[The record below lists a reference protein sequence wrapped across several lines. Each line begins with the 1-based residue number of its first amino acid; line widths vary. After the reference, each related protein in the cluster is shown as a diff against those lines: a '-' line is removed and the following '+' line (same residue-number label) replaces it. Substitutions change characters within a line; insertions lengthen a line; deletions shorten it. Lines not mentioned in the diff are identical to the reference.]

1 MQVTSILIYDYVEN
15 KFLYLREQLS
25 NGFLICYIL
34 IYIGPREFY
43 PNLKTF
49 LLGRELFESHRIED
63 LV

>member
-1 MQVTSILIYDYVEN
+1 MQVTSILINDYIEN

-25 NGFLICYIL
+25 NSFIICYIL
-34 IYIGPREFY
+34 IHTVPREFY

-49 LLGRELFESHRIED
+49 LLGRELFESHRIGD